1 MARKRASLDSNA
13 MPWTEFIAGY
23 RIAMGALM
31 GPGSQSPVALEAGSP
46 AAQRLA
52 DLENHGEP
60 SEVLSGDENVPVES
74 VPVENMT
81 PEMRTKLEADPYSRV
96 LLALREHFGQGY
108 PYYRPL
114 LYRFW
119 GLYDLVHRGRLANW
133 VQSREDGTLGLHPAL
148 LLAASEVKLTKK
160 GKFPVDRFCAQ
171 VTQIIATEM
180 ENPNGQRIRGV
191 APEPAAPI
199 DANN

>member
-31 GPGSQSPVALEAGSP
+31 GPGSQSPVGLEAGSP

-52 DLENHGEP
+52 DLENHGEQ
-60 SEVLSGDENVPVES
+60 SEVLSADES

-81 PEMRTKLEADPYSRV
+81 PQMRAKLDADPYSRV
-96 LLALREHFGQGY
+96 LVALREHFGKGY

-133 VQSREDGTLGLHPAL
+133 VQSRDDGTLGLHPAL

-180 ENPNGQRIRGV
+180 DNPDGQRNQGV
-191 APEPAAPI
+191 VAQSAAPD
-199 DANN
+199 DAND